1 MFLQRKVQ
9 CGADWDVAVGQTFVG
24 VEGVPLKEFPS
35 QFHSHHHISTV
46 VQSIFTLMQQLN
58 VLRPVAEGIVTAESL
73 QQRSDGVDILH
84 SIEAEDFSFRRFSED
99 HLVVVQ

>member
-1 MFLQRKVQ
+1 
-9 CGADWDVAVGQTFVG
+9 
-24 VEGVPLKEFPS
+24 
-35 QFHSHHHISTV
+35 
-46 VQSIFTLMQQLN
+46 MQQLN